1 MVWVEYIYISRID
14 LELTQAML
22 LHLFGGAIRRV
33 CPSPV
38 ERQLVTQCEGA
49 WFGVVW
55 THLHCGPLE

>member
-22 LHLFGGAIRRV
+22 LHLFGGAVRRV

-38 ERQLVTQCEGA
+38 ERQFSYPVRRGM
-49 WFGVVW
+49 VW
-55 THLHCGPLE
+55 CSLDPPPLWAP